1 MSANAAAGTDKRIQ
15 QSSTGG
21 DNPETKARHDEGE
34 IFVLRGEVK
43 NIQEDLDK
51 KETRIRDLEAQLE
64 KSEARIRELE
74 AALVQVRH
82 TASNVLCM

>member
-1 MSANAAAGTDKRIQ
+1 
-15 QSSTGG
+15 
-21 DNPETKARHDEGE
+21 
-34 IFVLRGEVK
+34 VK

-51 KETRIRDLEAQLE
+51 KEARIRDLEAQLE

>member
-1 MSANAAAGTDKRIQ
+1 
-15 QSSTGG
+15 
-21 DNPETKARHDEGE
+21 
-34 IFVLRGEVK
+34 
-43 NIQEDLDK
+43 LDK
-51 KETRIRDLEAQLE
+51 KEARIRDLEAQLE